1 MERAQCTATR
11 ITPSAL
17 NTADRARELWRMK
30 MASNSHVVI
39 SVTPQTLLSQQRG
52 SSASTLVKPSYRHNN
67 TSPKDCNTPVYEQQ
81 RTTSQIRPLTRAALL
96 DNQDEYYGGES
107 LWCEDVQEEIS
118 TVSYRATRMTESVK
132 RLFAEI
138 SMNARPLRKGDTRD
152 LIYLAKERYEKEME
166 ADYCTH
172 QADTS
177 NGFCAAKSAPKSTYS
192 SDNHI
197 ANNVGSSITHDDT
210 VNPNYI
216 LSRTSSTKSRS
227 ASKQAVLRHKLELF
241 PRSRAGSRASQAETE
256 HAEHAEQSASNL
268 AIRAASTGSPNI
280 ATKQLTPEQLATCNE
295 SSPLLELT
303 FKKAFLYAKHHLSQ
317 WIRRSKE

>member
-1 MERAQCTATR
+1 
-11 ITPSAL
+11 
-17 NTADRARELWRMK
+17 

-52 SSASTLVKPSYRHNN
+52 SSASTLVKPRYRHNN
-67 TSPKDCNTPVYEQQ
+67 TSPKDCNTPVYKRQ

-152 LIYLAKERYEKEME
+152 LIYLAKERYEKELE

-177 NGFCAAKSAPKSTYS
+177 NGFCAAESAPKSTYS

-216 LSRTSSTKSRS
+216 LSRTSSTKNRS

-256 HAEHAEQSASNL
+256 HAEHAEQSASDL

-280 ATKQLTPEQLATCNE
+280 ATKQLAPEQLATCNE
-295 SSPLLELT
+295 SSPPLELT

>member
-1 MERAQCTATR
+1 
-11 ITPSAL
+11 
-17 NTADRARELWRMK
+17 

-67 TSPKDCNTPVYEQQ
+67 TSPKDCNTPVYKRQ

-152 LIYLAKERYEKEME
+152 LIYLAKERYEKELE

-177 NGFCAAKSAPKSTYS
+177 NGFCAAESAPKSTYS

-216 LSRTSSTKSRS
+216 LSRTSSTKNRS

-256 HAEHAEQSASNL
+256 HAEHAEQSASDL

-280 ATKQLTPEQLATCNE
+280 ATKQLAPEQLATCNE
-295 SSPLLELT
+295 SSPPLELT

>member
-1 MERAQCTATR
+1 
-11 ITPSAL
+11 
-17 NTADRARELWRMK
+17 
-30 MASNSHVVI
+30 MASNSHVII

-52 SSASTLVKPSYRHNN
+52 SSASTLVKPRYRHNN
-67 TSPKDCNTPVYEQQ
+67 TSPKDCNTPVYKRQ

-152 LIYLAKERYEKEME
+152 LIYLAKERYEKELE

-177 NGFCAAKSAPKSTYS
+177 NGFCAAESAPKSTYS

-216 LSRTSSTKSRS
+216 LSRTSSTKNRS

-256 HAEHAEQSASNL
+256 HAEHAEQSASDL

-280 ATKQLTPEQLATCNE
+280 ATKQLAPEQLATCNE
-295 SSPLLELT
+295 SSPPLELT

>member
-52 SSASTLVKPSYRHNN
+52 SSASTLVKPSYRHSN
-67 TSPKDCNTPVYEQQ
+67 TSPKDCNTPVYKRQ
-81 RTTSQIRPLTRAALL
+81 RMTSQIRPLTRAALL

-138 SMNARPLRKGDTRD
+138 SVNARPLQKGDTRD

-172 QADTS
+172 RADAS
-177 NGFCAAKSAPKSTYS
+177 NEFCAAESAPKSTNS
-192 SDNHI
+192 SDSHI
-197 ANNVGSSITHDDT
+197 ANKVDSGIAHNNTI
-210 VNPNYI
+210 NPNYI

-280 ATKQLTPEQLATCNE
+280 ATKQLAPEQLATCDE

>member
-17 NTADRARELWRMK
+17 STADRARELWRMK

-67 TSPKDCNTPVYEQQ
+67 TSPKDCNTPVYKRQ

-138 SMNARPLRKGDTRD
+138 SMNAHPLRKGDTRD

-177 NGFCAAKSAPKSTYS
+177 NGFCAAESAPKSTYS

-295 SSPLLELT
+295 SSPPLELT